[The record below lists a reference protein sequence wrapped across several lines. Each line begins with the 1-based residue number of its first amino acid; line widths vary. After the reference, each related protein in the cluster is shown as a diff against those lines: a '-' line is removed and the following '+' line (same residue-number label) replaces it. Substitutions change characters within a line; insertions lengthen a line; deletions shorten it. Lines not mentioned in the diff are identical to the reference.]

1 MNTPIA
7 AQSTSSRVSFGILGA
22 ISFTHFINDMMQS
35 VLLALYPV
43 LQGRFHL
50 SFVQVGFVTVA
61 FQFSAS
67 LMQPVVGRF
76 TDRRPMPYSLPIG
89 MGFTLC
95 GLLLLSQA
103 WNYPCVL
110 VAAVLIG
117 MGSSVFHP
125 ESSRVARMASA
136 GQHGLAQSIF
146 QVGGNVGTAIGP
158 LLAAAFIVP
167 MGQPSVAWVALA
179 ALVGMLILYRVSRWY
194 AVNLTSVRGRAS
206 LAHKATGLST
216 RQVRMTIAI
225 LLVLMFSKF
234 VYMSSLNSYF
244 TFYLIHHFGLDI
256 QTAQYSLFVFLF
268 GAAAGTIIGGPLGD
282 RMGRNR
288 IILGSIL
295 GAAPF
300 TLALPFVGLMTTLV
314 LVFLIGLIISSAFP
328 AIVVYGQELM
338 PGKTGTISGLFFG
351 LAFGI
356 AGIAAAALGA
366 LADRYSI
373 EWVYHV
379 CAFLPLLGVVAF
391 FLPDMRAKIKRGNR

>member
-1 MNTPIA
+1 MNTSPV
-7 AQSTSSRVSFGILGA
+7 AQATSSRVSFGILGA
-22 ISFTHFINDMMQS
+22 ISVTHFINDMMQS

-43 LQGRFHL
+43 LQGKFHL
-50 SFVQVGFVTVA
+50 SFAQVGFITVA

-103 WNYPCVL
+103 WNFPCVL
-110 VAAVLIG
+110 VAAILIG

-146 QVGGNVGTAIGP
+146 QVGGNAGTAIGP

-194 AVNLTSVRGRAS
+194 AVNLTGVRGRAS
-206 LAHKATGLST
+206 LGHRETGLSP
-216 RQVRMTIAI
+216 RKVKVALAI
-225 LLVLMFSKF
+225 LLVLLFSKF

-256 QTAQYSLFVFLF
+256 QSAQYCLFIFLL
-268 GAAAGTIIGGPLGD
+268 GAAIGTIIGGPIGD
-282 RMGRNR
+282 RIGRKN

-300 TLALPFVGLMTTLV
+300 ALALPFVNLTTTLV
-314 LVFLIGLIISSAFP
+314 LVFFIGVIIASAFP

-356 AGIAAAALGA
+356 AGIAAAALGV
-366 LADRYSI
+366 LADRYNI
-373 EWVYHV
+373 ELVYQL

-391 FLPDMRAKIKRGNR
+391 LLPEMREKK